1 MKNLKKVARQLVMGM
16 SSQQPMCTI
25 TAWLLLN
32 YYVIPFRPYDGRW
45 SKTMIGY
52 GKEQSYFV
60 LELTYNYGIKSYKL
74 GNDFQ
79 VGLLRLI
86 SQQ

>member
-1 MKNLKKVARQLVMGM
+1 
-16 SSQQPMCTI
+16 
-25 TAWLLLN
+25 
-32 YYVIPFRPYDGRW
+32 
-45 SKTMIGY
+45 MIGY